1 MNKFMLVIEDID
13 EDTVKIH
20 ACFDPKLKKE
30 VDMDDLSEAHFTG
43 LAICEMLRTEFE
55 NVTVNIVNGRH

>member
-1 MNKFMLVIEDID
+1 MNKFTLVIEDID

-30 VDMDDLSEAHFTG
+30 VDMDDLSKAHYTG
-43 LAICEMLRTEFE
+43 LAICEVLMTEFE
-55 NVTVNIVNGRH
+55 NVTVTIVNGSH